1 MVKEGFFNTIASYL
15 GLILGFLNIL
25 VLQPII
31 LEPEQ
36 IGFFRIIYS
45 SSLLIGTIF
54 PLGLTGVII
63 KYLPGYKSESASKS
77 AFFKLIFLYACLTYL
92 IYLLLHYLGA
102 DYFFFSSS
110 NGSVFDDYSNLVL
123 PLSFFIG
130 VGNLITVY
138 LYGIGFSLKAV
149 IINEILNRVLFIA
162 ELLLFKYALIDEEQL
177 IYLFVFNYFIQFF
190 LLWISTGISLP
201 GIIGLKISRFFSGMI
216 LMDMWKF
223 SFWISVVAI
232 SNMAMKNLDVI
243 ILGKIEGDY
252 FTGIYAIALVLAGL
266 MEVPAN
272 ALSKI
277 LDSKISDRLHH
288 DDKDGIRKLY
298 YDSTNMLF
306 LAGVFSFL
314 AMWIFLPLGVS
325 FLPEKYAGCE
335 TPVRILMIGAFSN
348 MATGLNSILVFYDK
362 KVKNGVILMSFM
374 LVFQYVISFY
384 LTKAYGIV
392 GICWATSMT
401 ILCFNLFKALII
413 WFSYRLFPFNFHYLL
428 IFLSLVVML
437 SFHEFLHVDLL
448 TLQVIEFIGFSGI
461 IFFLVKKFNFVE
473 GIDSILSG
481 FKKNENK

>member
-1 MVKEGFFNTIASYL
+1 MFKEGLFNTIASYL

-63 KYLPGYKSESASKS
+63 KYLPGYKSETASRT
-77 AFFKLIFLYACLTYL
+77 AFFKLIFIYACLTYFL
-92 IYLLLHYLGA
+92 YLFLHSLGA
-102 DYFFFSSS
+102 DRFFFSSS
-110 NGSVFDDYSNLVL
+110 NGSVFREYSNLVL

-149 IINEILNRVLFIA
+149 IINEIINRLLFIV
-162 ELLLFKYALIDEEQL
+162 ELLLYKYSFIDEEQL
-177 IYLFVFNYFIQFF
+177 IYLFVLNYLLQFF
-190 LLWISTGISLP
+190 LLWISMGISIP
-201 GIIGLKISRFFSGMI
+201 GIIGVKISSFFSGI
-216 LMDMWKF
+216 TLKDMWKF
-223 SFWISVVAI
+223 SFWISIVAI

-252 FTGIYAIALVLAGL
+252 FAGIYAIALVLAGL

-277 LDSKISDRLHH
+277 VDSRISDRLHH
-288 DDKDGIRKLY
+288 NDKEGIRRLY
-298 YDSTNMLF
+298 YNSTSMLF

-314 AMWIFLPLGVS
+314 AMWIFLPVGIS
-325 FLPEKYAGCE
+325 FLPEKYLGCE

-362 KVKNGVILMSFM
+362 KVKNGVILMAFM
-374 LVFQYVISFY
+374 IVFQYLISFY
-384 LTKAYGIV
+384 LTRDYGIF
-392 GICWATSMT
+392 GICWATSIT
-401 ILCFNLFKALII
+401 ILGFNLFKALII
-413 WFSYRLFPFNFHYLL
+413 WYSYRLFPFNFHYLI
-428 IFLSLVVML
+428 IFLLLIMIL
-437 SFHEFLHVDLL
+437 CIHEFLGVDLL
-448 TLQVIEFIGFSGI
+448 TLRVIEFFAFSGL
-461 IFFLVKKFNFVE
+461 IFLMVRRFKFLE

-481 FKKNENK
+481 NKKHED